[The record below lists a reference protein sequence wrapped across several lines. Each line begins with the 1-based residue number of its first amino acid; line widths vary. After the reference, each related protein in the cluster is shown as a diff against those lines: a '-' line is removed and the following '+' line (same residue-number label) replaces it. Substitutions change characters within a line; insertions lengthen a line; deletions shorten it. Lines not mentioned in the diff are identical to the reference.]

1 MTTTLLLYFSAKCA
15 LMNMRICVK
24 AVSNES
30 GVCAV
35 EDSSQANGLV
45 SIIRTSKLESS
56 NQIVLYVSI
65 GFLDNILA

>member
-1 MTTTLLLYFSAKCA
+1 
-15 LMNMRICVK
+15 MRICVK

-45 SIIRTSKLESS
+45 SITRTSKLESS